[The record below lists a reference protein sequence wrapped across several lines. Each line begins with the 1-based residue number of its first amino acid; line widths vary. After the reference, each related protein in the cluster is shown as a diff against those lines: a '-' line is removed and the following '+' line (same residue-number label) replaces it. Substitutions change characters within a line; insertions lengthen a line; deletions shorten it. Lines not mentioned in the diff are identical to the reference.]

1 MKLQVNPTDSF
12 NGEIK
17 APSSKS
23 YSHRAFFA
31 ASLSN
36 GESLILNPI
45 DEGDVKITI
54 QSLKLLGVNL
64 KKVNEKSNTY
74 IVQKGINLHEMNK
87 ISLNCKNSGTT
98 VRFLTALALIHR
110 GELNLY
116 GEFFKKKRPILP
128 LLRSLKPLGI
138 SYDLL
143 NESLTIKQNK
153 IKCETIKI
161 PGNISSQF
169 ISSLLFICPLIQCNE
184 NQEINIEVTGPF
196 VSFPYIKITLDV
208 LNAFGIKIYERKIDN
223 NLINYRIPLNQEYD
237 AVEYQVPGDFS
248 SIAFIVAMGV
258 LSPSDSFLKITN
270 VNFLKPQG
278 DRRFIEI
285 LKKMG
290 AHIEEDI
297 HSNTLS
303 IKGNINKY
311 PLNGT
316 EIDVKDIPDLFPIL
330 AVIGA
335 HSNGHTTLYNAL
347 NLRYKE
353 SDRIKVT
360 AEELAKMGV
369 RIEEERDKL
378 IIHQCHKFKGITV
391 NHHNDHRIAMA
402 FSIAALFADSSSEIA
417 NIEIINDS
425 YPGFINDLLTLGADL
440 KISDEEIT

>member
-1 MKLQVNPTDSF
+1 MKLQVNPTNGF
-12 NGEIK
+12 KGEIK

-36 GESLILNPI
+36 GVSHILNPI
-45 DEGDVKITI
+45 DEGDVDVTI
-54 QSLKLLGVNL
+54 QSLNLLGANL
-64 KKVNEKSNTY
+64 KKVNQNPKEY
-74 IVQKGINLHEMNK
+74 FIEEGINLHYKNR

-98 VRFLTALALIHR
+98 VRFLTALSLIHR
-110 GELNLY
+110 GELYLY

-128 LLRSLKPLGI
+128 LLKSMEPLGI
-138 SYDLL
+138 SYELL

-153 IKCETIKI
+153 IICETIKI

-169 ISSLLFICPLIQCNE
+169 ISSLLFTCPLIQVNE
-184 NQEINIEVTGPF
+184 SKEINLEVTGPF

-208 LNAFGIKIYERKIDN
+208 LNAFGITIYESKIDN
-223 NLINYRIPLNQEYD
+223 NLINYRIPLNQEYN

-248 SIAFIVAMGV
+248 SIAFIVALGV
-258 LSPSDSFLKITN
+258 LSPSDSFIKITD

-278 DRRFIEI
+278 DRKFIEI

-297 HSNTLS
+297 HSNTL
-303 IKGNINKY
+303 IIDGNINKY
-311 PLNGT
+311 PLTGT

-335 HSNGHTTLYNAL
+335 HSTGITTLYNAI

-353 SDRIKVT
+353 SDRIET
-360 AEELAKMGV
+360 ITQQLSKMGV
-369 RIEEERDKL
+369 DIEEERDKL
-378 IIHQCHKFKGITV
+378 IIHHCRKFKGINV

-402 FSIAALFADSSSEIA
+402 FIIAALFADSSSEIA
-417 NIEIINDS
+417 NVEIINDS
-425 YPGFINDLLTLGADL
+425 YPGFIKDLLTLGADL
-440 KISDEEIT
+440 EITDKEII